1 MKIRNIFAI
10 LALGAISFAISGCG
24 EKDALEPKQA
34 TQESVVFTVNMLSCA
49 SGSAS
54 VVVAHNGRESNCW
67 YSFLTEDMTSSV
79 EDLISAI
86 SSKVTTKDIM
96 VGTFHSFNLTGLTD
110 GKDYRYIAFG
120 INPDGS
126 VYGNPG
132 SARVVTSVEFS
143 LSAGERSGESVSVS
157 VKHEGDESM
166 TWYGFITTNL
176 VTEAR
181 YLVADEIKD
190 GISTSEL
197 STGKSKYVVID
208 GLNPATE
215 YRYIVTGVN
224 ASGAFGEPAEIVLST
239 QKYVS
244 SEKYSVNYIGFFEYE
259 DFGPVPGIEVTAAED
274 ASKYYY
280 YAEAADIAGEYDEFD
295 DYIEHI
301 ISEAT
306 SALLEDAEYYEAP
319 VSEFLISGS
328 QTIPLLLYN
337 GSYRIFVL
345 SLDDNGKFTGD
356 ISWTEADVVEPGS
369 DLKVN
374 PDWHLSYLE
383 EAAAGDP
390 TKYKVYI
397 INESEDAS
405 AEKGYYLDFQP
416 KSVIDEAGGLDAY
429 INGYLDTYRMLFQIY
444 QMFGVD
450 PLYYGTDYK
459 SFSADAGEKYVGFI
473 VGFTPL
479 YYLSGD
485 YAYVEFT
492 VGENPVNAPALPVK
506 AARDV
511 KRNEIEQAFLAHKIE
526 ARKSARRLL
535 K

>member
-1 MKIRNIFAI
+1 MKFNIFTLFAAGI
-10 LALGAISFAISGCG
+10 LSL
-24 EKDALEPKQA
+24 A
-34 TQESVVFTVNMLSCA
+34 TLSCKKESVTPNEADPNNAKFSVALYAAENGNAEVYVSHD
-49 SGSAS
+49 GSEALT
-54 VVVAHNGRESNCW
+54 W
-67 YSFLTEDMTSSV
+67 YGFLTEDVTT
-79 EDLISAI
+79 DLSALVADKAA
-86 SSKVTTKDIM
+86 KVTKDQIKA
-96 VGTFHSFNLTGLTD
+96 GTFYKDVISGIKS
-110 GKDYRYIAFG
+110 GVDYRYVAFG
-120 INPDGS
+120 ISLDGET
-126 VYGNPG
+126 YGIPG
-132 SARVVTSVEFS
+132 EARVVSALTFVLTAKGHTS
-143 LSAGERSGESVSVS
+143 ESVSVKIEHNGS
-157 VKHEGDESM
+157 ENN
-166 TWYGFITTNL
+166 TWYGFLTEDLEADASVLVKENL
-176 VTEAR
+176 PAEAAFKTG
-181 YLVADEIKD
+181 VKD
-190 GISTSEL
+190 SIVFE
-197 STGKSKYVVID
+197 
-208 GLNPATE
+208 GLKPATS
-215 YRYIVTGVN
+215 YRYIVTGITSKGV
-224 ASGAFGEPAEIVLST
+224 FGEPAEIVLST